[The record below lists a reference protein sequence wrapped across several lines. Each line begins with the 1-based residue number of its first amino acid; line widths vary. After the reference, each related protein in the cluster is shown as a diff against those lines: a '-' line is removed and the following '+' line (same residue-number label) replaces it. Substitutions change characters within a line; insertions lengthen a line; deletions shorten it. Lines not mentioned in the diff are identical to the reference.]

1 MQYEDFGQWLK
12 AKLKLHNVEQQEL
25 AKQICVAKNT
35 VTSWTTGNREPG
47 IRNFIWICN
56 YIAILENEDQSR
68 LMPSPSSLYTAR
80 TTIASALYSNQT

>member
-56 YIAILENEDQSR
+56 YIAILENEELPVIILEAADFF
-68 LMPSPSSLYTAR
+68 
-80 TTIASALYSNQT
+80 